1 MGDREQSVQ
10 NDIFRAFHARDSDLV
25 VNAIQVVRTPLVMYR
40 EIEMFGLIMVQALVS
55 ATSALSKT
63 TSVRRELTRVNLNR
77 AQSSDGTS

>member
-40 EIEMFGLIMVQALVS
+40 EIEMFGLIMVQTLVS

-63 TSVRRELTRVNLNR
+63 TSVRRG
-77 AQSSDGTS
+77 S

>member
-10 NDIFRAFHARDSDLV
+10 KDIFRAFHARDSDLV

-40 EIEMFGLIMVQALVS
+40 EIEMFGLIMVQTLVS

-63 TSVRRELTRVNLNR
+63 TSVRRG
-77 AQSSDGTS
+77 S